1 MHFIDTSDIHGL
13 CMIPALSRSKCYIK
27 VTDTLA
33 IPDGIIFDF
42 LSRTATYVHLPN
54 RKYEL
59 VV

>member
-42 LSRTATYVHLPN
+42 YPGLAHMYTFLIESMV
-54 RKYEL
+54 
-59 VV
+59 